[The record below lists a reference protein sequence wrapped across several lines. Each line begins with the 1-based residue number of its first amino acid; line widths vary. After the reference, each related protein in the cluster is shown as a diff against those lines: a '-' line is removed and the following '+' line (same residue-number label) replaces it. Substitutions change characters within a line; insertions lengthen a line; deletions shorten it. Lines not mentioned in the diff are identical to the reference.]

1 MKKGL
6 IIIAIIIS
14 ILTSLKSKDNNNVVI
29 PEDSI
34 RFRIISNS
42 DNKIDIAKK
51 IYLKNI
57 LEKYLFNLIKDSKS
71 KEETNNVIVNNL
83 ENLNNI
89 VNKNIEN
96 TSFEIKYGKNYFPS
110 KIYKGVIYNEGI
122 YDSLVITLGEG
133 KGTNWWCLL
142 FPPLCLL
149 EDNETTNN
157 VEYKFYVSRIINEF
171 K

>member
-110 KIYKGVIYNEGI
+110 KIYNGVIYNEGI